1 MFELLRRNFTMN
13 LTVHGQAGALSVIKP
28 YLHIDLINNNKFI
41 KLMFICLH
49 YEYNIVYITYTV
61 P

>member
-13 LTVHGQAGALSVIKP
+13 LTVHGQAGALCVIKP
-28 YLHIDLINNNKFI
+28 YLQIDLINNNKFI

-49 YEYNIVYITYTV
+49 YEYNIMYSTYNV